1 MRNLGRFY
9 ILKNP
14 VQKYVWG
21 SHTAIPELIGT
32 RPDPN
37 MPQAELWMGAH
48 PKAPSLAKVNGTW
61 VSLEKIIAAHPVQI
75 LGKTVADK
83 FQNTLPY
90 LFKVLAAARPLS
102 LQAHPSISQARKGYR
117 KENDRD
123 LALDAPNR
131 NYKDEN
137 HKPECICA
145 MTPFWALNGFR
156 NITEILALLK
166 RIGTR
171 GLDESLGILQND
183 PNSRGLKS
191 FFYSLMTLSPELKKE
206 TADQVA
212 SNAELLAAEEPVF
225 RWILQLAQEYPG
237 DIGILSPLFL
247 NLIQLRPGQAMFLPS
262 GELHAYLEGVGI
274 ELMAN
279 SDNVLRG
286 GLTPKHIDVQELMK
300 VLNFEE
306 RKVQILEPTISEDQ
320 EHFYCG
326 DAEEFV
332 LSSISVNPTGVYE
345 SAVNRS
351 AEIILCTSGAADISD
366 AGNHESIPLKK
377 GTSLFIPAAVQK
389 YIIEGNAVLFK
400 AGVPV

>member
-1 MRNLGRFY
+1 MRNLDRFY

-14 VQKYVWG
+14 VQKYAWG
-21 SHTAIPELIGT
+21 SPSAIAELLGT

-48 PKAPSLAKVNGTW
+48 PKAPSLAKVNDAW
-61 VSLEKIIAAHPVQI
+61 ISLEEIIAAHPVQI
-75 LGKTVADK
+75 LGKTAADK
-83 FQNTLPY
+83 FQNKLPY

-102 LQAHPSISQARKGYR
+102 LQAHPSLSQAREGYR
-117 KENDRD
+117 KENDMG

-156 NITEILALLK
+156 KITEILALAK

-171 GLDESLGILQND
+171 GLDQSLGLLQND
-183 PNSRGLKS
+183 PNSHGLKS

-206 TADQVA
+206 TADEVA
-212 SNAELLAAEEPVF
+212 SKAELLAAQEPVF

-247 NLIQLRPGQAMFLPS
+247 NLIQLQPGQAMFLPS

-286 GLTPKHIDVQELMK
+286 GLTPKHIDVQELLK

-306 RKVQILEPTISEDQ
+306 RQVQILEPNISENH
-320 EHFYCG
+320 EHFYSG

-332 LSSISVNPTGVYE
+332 LSSISVSPTGVYE
-345 SAVNRS
+345 SAANRS
-351 AEIILCTSGAADISD
+351 AEIMLCTSGAADITDS
-366 AGNHESIPLKK
+366 GNHESISLKK
-377 GTSLFIPAAVQK
+377 GTSIVIPAAVQK
-389 YIIEGNAVLFK
+389 YVVEGNAVLFK

>member
-1 MRNLGRFY
+1 MKNLDRIH

-14 VQKYVWG
+14 VQKYAWG
-21 SHTAIPELIGT
+21 SHSAIAELLGT
-32 RPDPN
+32 RPDPDT
-37 MPQAELWMGAH
+37 PQAELWMGAH
-48 PKAPSLAKVNGTW
+48 SKAPSLVKVNNAW
-61 VSLEKIIAAHPVQI
+61 VSLEEIIAAHSDQM

-102 LQAHPSISQARKGYR
+102 LQAHPSLSQAREGYR
-117 KENDRD
+117 RENESG
-123 LALDAPNR
+123 LPLDAPNR
-131 NYKDEN
+131 NYKDGN

-156 NITEILALLK
+156 KITEILALAE
-166 RIGTR
+166 RVGIR
-171 GLDESLGILQND
+171 GLDRSLLPLRTH
-183 PNSRGLKS
+183 PNSHGLQS

-206 TADQVA
+206 TADEAA
-212 SNAELLAAEEPVF
+212 SKAELLAAEEPVF
-225 RWILQLAQEYPG
+225 RWVLELAKEYPG

-247 NLIQLRPGQAMFLPS
+247 NLIQLQPGQAMFLPS

-286 GLTPKHIDVQELMK
+286 GLTPKHIDVQELLK

-306 RKVQILEPTISEDQ
+306 RQVQILEPNISENR
-320 EHFYCG
+320 EYFYSG

-332 LSSISVNPTGVYE
+332 LSSISVNPTRVYK
-345 SAVNRS
+345 SSVNRS
-351 AEIILCTSGAADISD
+351 VEIMLCTSGAADITDS
-366 AGNHESIPLKK
+366 GNHESISLNK
-377 GTSLFIPAAVQK
+377 GTSIIIPAAVQK
-389 YIIEGNAVLFK
+389 YVVEGNAVLFK

>member
-1 MRNLGRFY
+1 MRNLDRFY

-14 VQKYVWG
+14 VQKYAWG
-21 SHTAIPELIGT
+21 SHTAIAELIGA

-37 MPQAELWMGAH
+37 VPQAELWMGAH
-48 PKAPSLAKVNGTW
+48 PKAPSMAKVNDAW
-61 VSLEKIIAAHPVQI
+61 VSLEEIIAAHPVQI

-102 LQAHPSISQARKGYR
+102 LQAHPSLAQAREGYR
-117 KENDRD
+117 KENDVG

-156 NITEILALLK
+156 KITEILALAK
-166 RIGTR
+166 RPGTR
-171 GLDESLGILQND
+171 GLNEPLGLLQKD
-183 PNSRGLKS
+183 PNPRGLKS
-191 FFYSLMTLSPELKKE
+191 FFYSLMTLSPELKKK
-206 TADQVA
+206 TADEVA
-212 SNAELLAAEEPVF
+212 SKAELLAAQQPVF
-225 RWILQLAQEYPG
+225 RWILRLAREYPG

-247 NLIQLRPGQAMFLPS
+247 NLIQLQPGQAMFLPS

-286 GLTPKHIDVQELMK
+286 GLTPKHIDVQELLK
-300 VLNFEE
+300 VLNFKE
-306 RKVQILEPTISEDQ
+306 RQVQILEPDFSENH
-320 EHFYCG
+320 EHFYAG
-326 DAEEFV
+326 DAQEFV
-332 LSSISVNPTGVYE
+332 LSSISVGSSGVYE
-345 SAVNRS
+345 SAANRS
-351 AEIILCTSGAADISD
+351 AEILLCTSGAADITAS
-366 AGNHESIPLKK
+366 GHHESIPLKK
-377 GTSLFIPAAVQK
+377 GTSIIVPAAVQK
-389 YIIEGNAVLFK
+389 YVIEGNAVLFK